1 MTQNFEATSMRD
13 LLCGSVDLTVVGERV
28 SVCGWVAK
36 RREHGEHLAFLDL
49 RDRSGVVQA
58 VVDGSVDVRSEY
70 VLRITGTVSLRP
82 EALRFGEDA
91 PAGWPRL
98 QGIVA
103 SVEMLGPITRL
114 DMKLANGT
122 IVRMASLDA
131 PQRTVRDGEAVTL
144 AYDPAR
150 LTVVK

>member
-1 MTQNFEATSMRD
+1 M
-13 LLCGSVDLTVVGERV
+13 
-28 SVCGWVAK
+28 
-36 RREHGEHLAFLDL
+36 
-49 RDRSGVVQA
+49 
-58 VVDGSVDVRSEY
+58 
-70 VLRITGTVSLRP
+70 TVSLRP
-82 EALRFGEDA
+82 EALRFAEDA

-103 SVEMLGPITRL
+103 TVEMLGPITRL

-122 IVRMASLDA
+122 IVRMATLDT
-131 PQRTVRDGEAVTL
+131 PQRSVQPGQAITL